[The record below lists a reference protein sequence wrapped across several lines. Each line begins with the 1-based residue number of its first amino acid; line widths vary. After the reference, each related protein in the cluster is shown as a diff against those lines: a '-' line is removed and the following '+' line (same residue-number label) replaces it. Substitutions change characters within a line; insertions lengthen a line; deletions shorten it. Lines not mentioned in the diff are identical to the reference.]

1 VQYVLKLLIKLLL
14 STTNS
19 YCFSSCIYHRSQPVG
34 KFVTVAS
41 VALPPRCKTVVVIA
55 VPEHTVGLVFQLVN
69 TIVEARL
76 RVTVPDIVAALY
88 TVQYVPVVIV

>member
-1 VQYVLKLLIKLLL
+1 VQYVLKLLLCRYQKQL

-19 YCFSSCIYHRSQPVG
+19 CFKAVSTTEVNPVG

-41 VALPPRCKTVVVIA
+41 VALPPNRCRIA
-55 VPEHTVGLVFQLVN
+55 VPEHTVDFVFHLVN

-76 RVTVPDIVAALY
+76 RVTVPDIVALY
-88 TVQYVPVVIV
+88 TQWCSMS